1 MPPDVDAPSVES
13 RVTPSLTR
21 HLVRLAARSI
31 LGLATFLVAGNLAIT
46 AAWQWEAR
54 TAADPPVDVDVSNF
68 RVVDDEVW
76 RGGAPG
82 EVTYR
87 DLAANGVTTVIDLR
101 AEDDIEIDIALLE
114 ELGIERYHLP
124 MRDGQ
129 APTEAAVDTFL
140 RIVKA
145 SDTPVYVHCG
155 AGVGRTGTMV
165 AAYLVGNGAEPV
177 DAMRRN
183 LEVGPP
189 SLEQLVFAA
198 SLDGDDVD
206 RVSAPV
212 VAISRVLDAPRRIW
226 TRLVS

>member
-13 RVTPSLTR
+13 RVTPSIR
-21 HLVRLAARSI
+21 RRVVRFAVGSF

-54 TAADPPVDVDVSNF
+54 TAADPPVEVDVSNF
-68 RVVDDEVW
+68 HVVDDEVW

-82 EVTYR
+82 AVTYR

-101 AEDDIEIDIALLE
+101 AEDDLEIDIALLE

-129 APTEAAVDTFL
+129 APAEAEVDTFL
-140 RIVKA
+140 RIVEA

-165 AAYLVGNGAEPV
+165 AAYLVGNGEEAV

-198 SLDGDDVD
+198 SLDGRDVD
-206 RVSAPV
+206 RVPAPV
-212 VAISRVLDAPRRIW
+212 VAVSRVLDAPRRIW
-226 TRLVS
+226 SRLVS